1 MICILLTL
9 GYVESTFDLVWVRT
23 VNNGEE
29 EVLLD
34 THSTATLYELDMP
47 EEPIRTRLLI
57 RENQTGPPEKVKVCV
72 LHFCYTNNGTF
83 ARKVGKSQ

>member
-1 MICILLTL
+1 MFFSLSL
-9 GYVESTFDLVWVRT
+9 GYVENTFDLVWVRT
-23 VNNGEE
+23 VNKGEE

-57 RENQTGPPEKVKVCV
+57 RENQTGPPERVRDETK
-72 LHFCYTNNGTF
+72 
-83 ARKVGKSQ
+83 